1 MGPYNIEQVVE
12 PLNIKISE
20 AVMTFQDSGLNV
32 SKKIYSK
39 CGKPTFNRSRR
50 KADYDNNSEDNP
62 NMEIRTEPM
71 KLPGKKKHKK
81 VAQIERS
88 TLEKI
93 IIDIKQVGINFEK
106 VIYFVDL

>member
-1 MGPYNIEQVVE
+1 
-12 PLNIKISE
+12 
-20 AVMTFQDSGLNV
+20 MTFQDSGANV

-50 KADYDNNSEDNP
+50 KAEYKNASEDNP

-71 KLPGKKKHKK
+71 KMPGKKKHKK
-81 VAQIERS
+81 VEQIERS

-93 IIDIKQVGINFEK
+93 IIDIKQVIFQL
-106 VIYFVDL
+106 YYSP